1 MLIESKQHVCYRT
14 ILMKVKAVIKTFFV
28 LILFIY
34 QPKISVAYSVLSHE
48 ALIDAVWDHYFVPL
62 LKEKYRSLSDS
73 ALKEA
78 HAYAYG
84 GAVAP
89 DMGYYPLGSKLFTN
103 LVHYVRSGDLIDAL
117 LAESSNADE
126 FAFSLGFLCHYYA
139 DVYGH
144 RLGINLGVP
153 ITYPKDRK
161 KFGNIVTYEQDET
174 AHKRVE
180 FAFDVSET
188 AKGNYA
194 SQAYHDFIGFKV
206 ADSVLERAFY
216 KTYALHLND
225 VFPNFSRAVGTFR
238 WSVKNFFP
246 ALTKAAWASKQSEI
260 KKQNPTITAR
270 QFRYKMKR
278 LNYNKEFGKGRDKPG
293 VFSFLLAGL
302 IKILPKI
309 GPLAPLKFKAP
320 SPEVEKLCIQ
330 SFDTVQ
336 LHYSNA
342 LKTLYSRKL
351 SLKDKNYDTGMNTTP
366 GEYQLTD
373 ETYCD
378 LLLHLNDKHPV
389 NFSLKQNIV
398 AFFKNGIA
406 FSDEKK
412 SRKKK
417 IVSALSQL
425 KSQ

>member
-1 MLIESKQHVCYRT
+1 MFAVEIIAMKWKISKP
-14 ILMKVKAVIKTFFV
+14 FF
-28 LILFIY
+28 LFLVFLFC
-34 QPKISVAYSVLSHE
+34 QPKISKAYSVLSHE
-48 ALIDAVWDHYFVPL
+48 ALIDVVWDHYLVPL
-62 LKEKYRSLSDS
+62 LKEKYPSLNDS
-73 ALKEA
+73 TLKLA

-103 LVHYVRSGDLIDAL
+103 LVHYVRSGDFVEAL
-117 LAESSNADE
+117 LNESSNANE
-126 FAFSLGFLCHYYA
+126 YAFALGVLCHYYA

-144 RLGINLGVP
+144 RLGVNVSVP
-153 ITYPKDRK
+153 VTYPKDKK
-161 KFGNIVTYEQDET
+161 KFGEIVTYEEDET

-194 SQAYHDFIGFKV
+194 SHAYHDFIGFKV
-206 ADSVLERAFY
+206 ADSVLEKAFY

-246 ALTKAAWASKQSEI
+246 ALTKAAWASKEQQI
-260 KKQNPTITAR
+260 RKAQPTMTAR

-278 LNYNKEFGKGRDKPG
+278 ANYNKEFGKGRDKPG
-293 VFSFLLAGL
+293 IISFLFAGL

-320 SPEVEKLCIQ
+320 SAQVEKLYIQ

-336 LHYSNA
+336 LHYSDA
-342 LKTLYSRKL
+342 LKTLRSRRL
-351 SLKDKNYDTGMNTTP
+351 SLADKDFDTGMNTEP
-366 GEYQLTD
+366 GEYKLTD
-373 ETYCD
+373 QTYCEW
-378 LLLHLNDKHPV
+378 LLRLTHKNVPV
-389 NFSLKQNIV
+389 NQALKQNIV
-398 AFFKNGIA
+398 TFFKNETA
-406 FSDEKK
+406 LSSEKK
-412 SRKKK
+412 NKQKEIIAALDQFKSR
-417 IVSALSQL
+417 
-425 KSQ
+425 